1 MNQLP
6 FNHNPTTKWR
16 ICWKH
21 AKVNV
26 KQNLHIPAYAAAT
39 STWITMNNGPV
50 HNITL
55 FERNSKRHG
64 LFMVNVWLLWGN
76 TTIVCLQKWSDM
88 SKKNVS
94 STQHCLTQKKKR
106 QTGKFSRKRKPFT
119 RKQLC
124 SVTPTVS
131 IFLAESWNPTVR
143 LIAETLPSPCVIWY
157 FSCTGFNWRTPVE
170 GCQKKGS
177 TGQSDRES
185 HSPNR
190 LRALKFVA

>member
-1 MNQLP
+1 MWSKTCTFQPTQLRLRRESQWIMVQS
-6 FNHNPTTKWR
+6 TT
-16 ICWKH
+16 
-21 AKVNV
+21 
-26 KQNLHIPAYAAAT
+26 L
-39 STWITMNNGPV
+39 
-50 HNITL
+50 
-55 FERNSKRHG
+55 
-64 LFMVNVWLLWGN
+64 
-76 TTIVCLQKWSDM
+76 
-88 SKKNVS
+88 
-94 STQHCLTQKKKR
+94 HCLNEIPKGMVCSWWMFGCCEEIRPLCVCKSEATCQKKLFLQLNTAWHKKKR